1 MPHFASADG
10 IDIAY
15 QDWEADVSAAPATTL
30 PPVVLHHGF
39 IADAAV
45 NWVGPGVVA
54 ALVRAGRRVV
64 ALDARGHGT
73 SGKPHDPSCY
83 GEERMAADLR
93 QLFDLISGAQPM
105 DLVGYSMG
113 AAVALLVSSQ
123 DARVRRLVVG
133 GVGAGIVDP
142 EELRGRV
149 TARGAIAAALRA
161 PDASSIHEPRA
172 LPFRRLADAVPGTDR
187 EALAAC
193 AEASFSSHI
202 PFAQITAPT
211 LLLVGEA
218 DPLAQQPDVLA
229 AAIPHAELRR
239 IAGDHLSAVTNP
251 AFAPAIVDFLG
262 VA

>member
-15 QDWEADVSAAPATTL
+15 QDWGADAPAAPATSL

-39 IADAAV
+39 IADATV

-54 ALVRAGRRVV
+54 ALVRAGRRVI
-64 ALDARGHGT
+64 ALDARGHGA
-73 SGKPHDPSCY
+73 SGKPHDPSSY
-83 GEERMAADLR
+83 GEEKMAADLR
-93 QLFDLISGAQPM
+93 RLFDLISGAEQV

-113 AAVALLVSSQ
+113 AAVALLVASQ

-133 GVGAGIVDP
+133 GVGAGIADP
-142 EELRGRV
+142 DVLRARV
-149 TARGAIAAALRA
+149 AVRGAIAAALRA
-161 PDASSIHEPRA
+161 PDAESIQDPRA
-172 LPFRRLADAVPGTDR
+172 ARFRRLADVVPGADR

-193 AEASFSSHI
+193 AEMSFSSSI
-202 PFAQITAPT
+202 PFTQISAPT

-218 DPLAQQPDVLA
+218 DPLAERPEILA